1 MTTGGASIPARRIPL
16 RSRLPRPYWL
26 DSIDGPA
33 TTRRVPLNKLLTHPI
48 RIKMLVN
55 TLKRRRR
62 TLPQRFT
69 YLRLKGQPRNSS
81 IRLSTQRMQRLNSYT
96 IYLCMGGITVSFNFS
111 SKCRSTNR
119 SSYLLSILHCF
130 KATVKIRKFC
140 LNLCALS
147 FRVNAALHGLLT
159 DLDQLPDPSGMAFE
173 VFGQTVKLG
182 TDPVSRCPFQPKI
195 AGNPLINPGN
205 LIKSDAHILQTRIRM
220 LDRRRIPRL
229 DPMKPISIRSSHQ
242 PSPPF
247 FDEPDGLLLDE
258 PPLPD
263 EPLPELPLPEPPL
276 PDEPDLFL
284 AVAPRPAGPVTIAV
298 KAVAIASI

>member
-1 MTTGGASIPARRIPL
+1 
-16 RSRLPRPYWL
+16 
-26 DSIDGPA
+26 
-33 TTRRVPLNKLLTHPI
+33 
-48 RIKMLVN
+48 
-55 TLKRRRR
+55 
-62 TLPQRFT
+62 
-69 YLRLKGQPRNSS
+69 
-81 IRLSTQRMQRLNSYT
+81 MQRLNCTPLKLGMNLLTLLLY
-96 IYLCMGGITVSFNFS
+96 I
-111 SKCRSTNR
+111 RRNR
-119 SSYLLSILHCF
+119 SPHNRCSFS
-130 KATVKIRKFC
+130 KIRNSIKVLVSLAKFC
-140 LNLCALS
+140 LDVGAFV

-182 TDPVSRCPFQPKI
+182 TDPVSRCPFQSKI

-205 LIKSDAHILQTRIRM
+205 LVKSDAHILQTRIGM

-258 PPLPD
+258 SPLVD